1 MYDVNGE
8 WRRLSMVIPIA
19 IGSEWSNFE
28 EFYSLLSIHHSQKA
42 E

>member
-1 MYDVNGE
+1 MVNG
-8 WRRLSMVIPIA
+8 
-19 IGSEWSNFE
+19 EWSNFE